1 MCFRVCYFPVPMFSL
16 HNALCTSR
24 TIRKTKLFSLMQFL
38 PGNFYQKLRL
48 HVTPRYTNFK
58 DDVNKYLVLQDV
70 FQTTGKIKDSVK
82 VQLG

>member
-1 MCFRVCYFPVPMFSL
+1 
-16 HNALCTSR
+16 
-24 TIRKTKLFSLMQFL
+24 MQFL